1 MDRFRHTRQA
11 ARPPCDDAAVL
22 RRILAATTVVLVSV
36 AAPAVVAAR
45 PPEPGTGASGRTFSG
60 TARDSSVL
68 GFADDHVHITAN
80 LRAGGRVI
88 YGEPF
93 DPRGVAAALG
103 HDARDHG
110 ADGSRDFVGN
120 LLRGESPTAMHDT
133 GGWPT
138 FAGWPEPD
146 TLTHQQV
153 YWVWL
158 KRAWQ
163 AGLRLVVAQTVE
175 DDELCR
181 VQKRRSHPCAEPVA
195 IAQQVRVLR
204 GLERYV
210 DRRSGGR
217 GRGFFRLVYTP
228 RQARGVI
235 ERGKLAVIIGVESS
249 NPFGC
254 RLKGGRSVCT
264 AKDVDRGLAAY
275 HRLGIRTLFVAH
287 WFDNAFAG
295 AALEGGLKGLF
306 INAMNRLETG
316 HYLRV
321 SRCPHAGQGEEPAA
335 PSKAVIDLVAPV
347 FRGVSKLAGL
357 PVPSYPQGRRC
368 NARGLSPLG
377 VHLVRRM
384 MKLHMIIEADHMSE
398 RARDRLLRIAAAR
411 RYPVVS
417 GHNGTGGA
425 WTNGELRKLYSVGGI
440 AATTL
445 SAAPDL
451 IRSIRRFAGFGH
463 GRRDFGV
470 PLGSDVGG
478 FASLPGPSSGATPL
492 RYPFEAFRGDV
503 TFRRQRTG
511 SRTFD
516 LNTDG
521 VAHYGLLADLI
532 ADVQRRPGGRRAL
545 SSLFHSA
552 EAYLDMWQRTGAR

>member
-1 MDRFRHTRQA
+1 M
-11 ARPPCDDAAVL
+11 L
-22 RRILAATTVVLVSV
+22 RRLLAVTGLVIASL
-36 AAPAVVAAR
+36 AAPAAVTAGAA
-45 PPEPGTGASGRTFSG
+45 EPGTGASGRTFSG
-60 TARDSSVL
+60 TAKDGSVL
-68 GFADDHVHITAN
+68 GFADAHVHITAN

-88 YGEPF
+88 SGRPF
-93 DPRGVAAALG
+93 DRRGVAGALG
-103 HDARDHG
+103 HDAREHG
-110 ADGSRDFVGN
+110 ADGSRDVVGN
-120 LLRGESPTAMHDT
+120 LLRGQSPTATHDT
-133 GGWPT
+133 AGWPT
-138 FAGWPEPD
+138 FAGWPRHD

-181 VQKRRSHPCAEPVA
+181 VQKRRSHSCSEPVA
-195 IAQQVRVLR
+195 IAEQVRVLR
-204 GLERYV
+204 SLERYV

-228 RQARGVI
+228 RQARRVI
-235 ERGKLAVIIGVESS
+235 EHGKLAVVIGVESS

-254 RLKGGRSVCT
+254 RLEHGRSACT

-275 HRLGIRTLFVAH
+275 HRLGIRSLFVAH

-321 SRCPHAGQGEEPAA
+321 SRCPGRGQGEQAAA
-335 PSKAVIDLVAPV
+335 PPRAVIDLVAPF
-347 FRGVSKLAGL
+347 FRGVSRLARL
-357 PVPSYPQGRRC
+357 PVPSYPRGRRC
-368 NARGLSPLG
+368 NARGLSALG

-411 RYPVVS
+411 HYPVVS
-417 GHNGTGGA
+417 GHNGTGGK
-425 WTNGELRKLYSVGGI
+425 WTKRELRRLYSVGGI

-445 SAAPDL
+445 GTAPEL
-451 IRSIRRFAGFGH
+451 IRGIDRLARFGH
-463 GRRDFGV
+463 ALGV
-470 PLGSDVGG
+470 PLGSDTGG
-478 FASLPGPSSGATPL
+478 FASLPGPSGAPL
-492 RYPFEAFRGDV
+492 PYPFRAFRGDV
-503 TFRRQRTG
+503 VFRRQRTG
-511 SRTFD
+511 RRAFD
-516 LNTDG
+516 LSTDG
-521 VAHYGLLADLI
+521 VAHYGLVADLI

-545 SSLFHSA
+545 RTLFHSA
-552 EAYLDMWQRTGAR
+552 EAYLETWERTGAR